1 MCALNAIRF
10 IRASRKLLIAVVVST
25 GSPSVLVAALGPKN
39 KAYASSMI
47 NTIKKAPEAYALGAF
62 FMLWLWSQPAL
73 SHCPADAEAPRERV
87 QVAHIIDGDT
97 VRLQDGRRVR
107 FLGVNAPE
115 AGRDGGPDEPL
126 AEAAYALLAERIPPG
141 QSIGLVYDASRK
153 IVTDEFWR
161 TCTMR
166 KGAAWRRRCCVEAWH
181 FTSQCRPIWLKR
193 IACVLSR
200 ISPAKTSWACG
211 PTIIGSPLPPRG
223 FGRVGISWC
232 KGA

>member
-47 NTIKKAPEAYALGAF
+47 NTIKKAPGAYALGAF

-73 SHCPADAEAPRERV
+73 SYCPADAEAPRERA

-107 FLGVNAPE
+107 CLGVTAPE
-115 AGRDGGPDEPL
+115 AGRGVGRG
-126 AEAAYALLAERIPPG
+126 EAL
-141 QSIGLVYDASRK
+141 
-153 IVTDEFWR
+153 
-161 TCTMR
+161 
-166 KGAAWRRRCCVEAWH
+166 GAPSYV
-181 FTSQCRPIWLKR
+181 
-193 IACVLSR
+193 
-200 ISPAKTSWACG
+200 
-211 PTIIGSPLPPRG
+211 PR
-223 FGRVGISWC
+223 
-232 KGA
+232 

>member
-47 NTIKKAPEAYALGAF
+47 NTIKKAPGAYALGAF

-73 SHCPADAEAPRERV
+73 SYCPADAEAPRERA

-107 FLGVNAPE
+107 FLGVKDRKSTRLNSSHVAIS
-115 AGRDGGPDEPL
+115 
-126 AEAAYALLAERIPPG
+126 YAVFCLLAERIPPG
-141 QSIGLVYDASRK
+141 QSIGLVYDAEPK
-153 IVTDEFWR
+153 
-161 TCTMR
+161 
-166 KGAAWRRRCCVEAWH
+166 A
-181 FTSQCRPIWLKR
+181 
-193 IACVLSR
+193 
-200 ISPAKTSWACG
+200 
-211 PTIIGSPLPPRG
+211 IGR
-223 FGRVGISWC
+223 
-232 KGA
+232 